1 MTAEKPFTRRSRP
14 IALTL
19 RFWTSLFSVWLFFAS
34 LQTTASEVH
43 PVGPIALVGA
53 QVLDG
58 YEVAPISDGVVVYED
73 GIATAVGSA
82 SDIQIPA
89 NAVVIDVGGH
99 TVLPGL
105 IDNHIHIDLIGHG
118 SYERYCEF
126 SVAMNA

>member
-58 YEVAPISDGVVVYED
+58 YDVAPISDGVVVYED
-73 GIATAVGSA
+73 GVITAVG
-82 SDIQIPA
+82 Q
-89 NAVVIDVGGH
+89 
-99 TVLPGL
+99 LMKF
-105 IDNHIHIDLIGHG
+105 
-118 SYERYCEF
+118 RYP
-126 SVAMNA
+126 